1 MLMPRRSTQAES
13 RGLERLGRRLD
24 RHLAEL
30 AGAERGWL
38 SRIRQ
43 QAHDQALRS
52 LGLATLQA
60 EWNALAAQQRELRHQ
75 GRALRRAML
84 ATVRRV
90 PIDTLGAYRGHRPHP
105 DVRQALEQRR
115 AVHEAELLA
124 CEARGQEL
132 LRLRRERAGLAEAVW
147 LATAPRPL
155 QALWQ
160 SLLTLLGQ
168 EPTALQQQALARGTS
183 TPPAA
188 VPGEELA
195 AGERQRR
202 QPMGPP

>member
-1 MLMPRRSTQAES
+1 MPRRSTQAGS
-13 RGLERLGRRLD
+13 RSLERLRRGLD
-24 RHLAEL
+24 QHLAEL
-30 AGAERGWL
+30 AAAEPGWL

-43 QAHDQALRS
+43 QAHEQALQS

-60 EWNALAAQQRELRHQ
+60 ELNALAAQQRELRHR

-90 PIDTLGAYRGHRPHP
+90 PIDTLGAYRGHRAHP
-105 DVRQALEQRR
+105 DVRQGR
-115 AVHEAELLA
+115 AVHEAERLA

-132 LRLRRERAGLAEAVW
+132 LRLRRARAGLAEA
-147 LATAPRPL
+147 LRLDTAPRPL

-168 EPTALQQQALARGTS
+168 EPTALQQQALARGAS

-188 VPGEELA
+188 APGEKPA
-195 AGERQRR
+195 AGERQPR
-202 QPMGPP
+202 QAMGTP